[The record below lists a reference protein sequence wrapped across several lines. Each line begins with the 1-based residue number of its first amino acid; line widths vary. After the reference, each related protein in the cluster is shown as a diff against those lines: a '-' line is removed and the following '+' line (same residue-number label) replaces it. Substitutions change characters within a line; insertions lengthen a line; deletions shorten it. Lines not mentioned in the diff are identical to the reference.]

1 MTWHTTA
8 PIGNISVK
16 ANRTIL
22 QDNFTYT
29 EVNMGNEIVGTN
41 TVTTRD
47 HFWNVSSDID
57 GRHRF
62 IQSVGFTVGGNP
74 EDPLIG
80 TGMDGVMYLKKAS
93 TDIDRIEGF
102 YRNTNGIYQF
112 IPSFLQGTA
121 IVGSGYTTIVA
132 IPKNVYGEVMMW
144 TTATGR
150 YSAVWGFFR
159 SDGTKVEGWSVIANS
174 QGDGNDRS
182 ALKLGNGSEA
192 DVLNLR
198 ARPDAASS
206 GLTWNYRIT
215 YRAI

>member
-8 PIGNISVK
+8 PIGNIFVK

-41 TVTTRD
+41 GVETRD
-47 HFWNVSSDID
+47 HFWNVSGDEN
-57 GRHRF
+57 GHHRF
-62 IQSVGFTVGGNP
+62 IKSIGFTVGGNP
-74 EDPLIG
+74 EDPVIG
-80 TGMDGVMYLKKAS
+80 TGMQTVLYAK
-93 TDIDRIEGF
+93 TTNTRVEWF
-102 YRNTNGIYQF
+102 HRNAENIYQF
-112 IPSFLQGTA
+112 IPSFKTGTV
-121 IVGSGYTTIVA
+121 IVGAGYTTVVT
-132 IPKNVYGEVMMW
+132 IPENVYGEVMMW

-159 SDGTKVEGWSVIANS
+159 SDGTTVEGWSVIANS
-174 QGDGNDRS
+174 QGSGNDRS